1 MRASRFRWIAF
12 PLLVLTMAVVWS
24 ILTRDRAAAPNAT
37 NTNLVPLAVEARAEE
52 QSRGTSWCVARGD
65 VFGTGVAQGELPDKL
80 GVVWTKKFEGTGFE
94 GTPAIAEGMAF
105 LGDVGTGDD
114 ETGKLFAFDL
124 KTGDIKWTFDKAKLG
139 FVASPAYRD
148 GKIFIGDGNGTFFC
162 INAKNGEE
170 IWSYPMEAEVVAGAN
185 FVGNK
190 ILVGCQDSNIYCLDS
205 TTGQL
210 IWKKPIA
217 NQIRTFTTSDK
228 GKAFVC
234 QCDGTMHVMDIESG
248 EIDASITLGPPEKP
262 EANLNSTPVVWKDYL
277 IFGTES
283 GTVMALDW
291 KKSEFPWTF
300 NLSGSQAFRSSPAV
314 ADDIAVIG
322 GRAKVVVAL
331 DPTTGKEKWK
341 FPTKAPVDSA
351 PVIVGKRV
359 FVGGADGRFYA
370 LDRESGKELWQHQG
384 RGEYK
389 GGPAVADGKLV
400 IATDKG
406 VVYCFGKK

>member
-1 MRASRFRWIAF
+1 MRASRYQWFAVAAV
-12 PLLVLTMAVVWS
+12 LLGIVVWS
-24 ILTRDRAAAPNAT
+24 AVNQSPVAAPGAIAT
-37 NTNLVPLAVEARAEE
+37 LLPFSSEAHAADA
-52 QSRGTSWCVARGD
+52 SRGQAWPVARGD
-65 VFGTGVAQGELPDKL
+65 VFGTGVAESTLPDKL
-80 GVVWTKKFEGTGFE
+80 EVVWSYKAEGTGFE
-94 GTPAIAEGMAF
+94 GTPAIADGMAF
-105 LGDVGTGDD
+105 IGDVGTGDD

-124 KTGDIKWTFDKAKLG
+124 KTGEIKWTFNKAKLG

-148 GKIFIGDGNGTFFC
+148 GKIYIGDGNGTFFC
-162 INAKNGEE
+162 INAKDGAEL
-170 IWSYPMEAEVVAGAN
+170 WSHPMEAEVVAGAN
-185 FVGNK
+185 FVGDK
-190 ILVGCQDSNIYCLDS
+190 ILVGCQDSNIYCLNAS
-205 TTGQL
+205 NGEL
-210 IWKKPIA
+210 LWKKPIA

-234 QCDGTMHVMDIESG
+234 QCDGTMHIMDIESG
-248 EIDASITLGPPEKP
+248 GIDASITLGPPDKP

-300 NLSGSQAFRSSPAV
+300 NLSGHQAFRSSPAV
-314 ADDIAVIG
+314 AEDIAVIG
-322 GRAKVVVAL
+322 GRAKVVVAI

-341 FPTKAPVDSA
+341 FPTKAPVDSS

-359 FVGGADGRFYA
+359 FIGGADGRLYA
-370 LDRESGKELWQHQG
+370 LDRNSGKELWQHQG

-389 GGPAVADGKLV
+389 GSPAVADGKLV

-406 VVYCFGKK
+406 TVYCFGKK